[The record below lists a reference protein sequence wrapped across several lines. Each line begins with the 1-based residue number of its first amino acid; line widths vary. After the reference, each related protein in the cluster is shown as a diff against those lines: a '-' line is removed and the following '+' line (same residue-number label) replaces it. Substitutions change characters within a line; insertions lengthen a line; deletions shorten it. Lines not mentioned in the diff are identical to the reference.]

1 MADASDYL
9 DLDPADGSHILL
21 ITAPYYR
28 HIVDELERGAAAT
41 IAEFGAT
48 FEKVSVGGAVE
59 MPGGVSTP
67 ASRPDRLPE
76 SSSATRRRF
85 CIGDPRANNQTLD
98 DSSRPDRSARRRSE
112 DFSEGSG

>member
-48 FEKVSVGGAVE
+48 FEKVSVGGAFE
-59 MPGGVSTP
+59 MPAAVMLA
-67 ASRPDRLPE
+67 ASRRDGGKYLTVLSRLVVYFVE
-76 SSSATRRRF
+76 KQVIT
-85 CIGDPRANNQTLD
+85 I
-98 DSSRPDRSARRRSE
+98 
-112 DFSEGSG
+112 